1 FATALGGYVRREPVE
16 SPERYAEKL
25 DALGFGEMN
34 VRMQVYPQHLPGP
47 EDVVEWVK
55 GTYLTDYQSRMPVEL
70 FPRYLERYR
79 ERLLAVLPDRRP
91 YFYPYKRLL
100 LWGRR

>member
-1 FATALGGYVRREPVE
+1 
-16 SPERYAEKL
+16 
-25 DALGFGEMN
+25 
-34 VRMQVYPQHLPGP
+34 MQVYPQHLGGP

-55 GTYLTDYQSRMPVEL
+55 GTYLTDYQSRMPADV
-70 FPRYLERYR
+70 FPAYLARYR
-79 ERLLAVLPDRRP
+79 ERLLAVLPERRP